1 MVSETESASLM
12 KTTQRSMN
20 VSRINGN
27 DSCQCAMLIPSNVVP
42 WGYLPKSNVPFT
54 KPRINCLDDIC
65 SYWSQWDCFNFK
77 QDAQTSMIVT
87 VRGSTF

>member
-1 MVSETESASLM
+1 MVSETEWANLM

-27 DSCQCAMLIPSNVVP
+27 DSSQCVMLIPSNFVP
-42 WGYLPKSNVPFT
+42 QGYLPKSNVPFT
-54 KPRINCLDDIC
+54 KPCINCLDDIC
-65 SYWSQWDCFNFK
+65 SYWSQWDCFCF
-77 QDAQTSMIVT
+77 QQYAQTSMIVT